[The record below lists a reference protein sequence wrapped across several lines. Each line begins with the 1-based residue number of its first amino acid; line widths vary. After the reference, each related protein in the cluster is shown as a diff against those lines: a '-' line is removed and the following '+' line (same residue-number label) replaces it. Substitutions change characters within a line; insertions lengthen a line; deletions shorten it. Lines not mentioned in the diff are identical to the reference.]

1 MSATTDT
8 TSIVTVAP
16 TRRGRRTSA
25 FGRIGLYGFLIVLGF
40 VFIIPMV
47 WALSSS
53 FKRRSDLFASPPQLW
68 PSPFTLENYQIL
80 LSTQPFWTWFATSVI
95 VALVSTVVT
104 VFVCS
109 LAGYGFAKFEFR
121 GKGILFD
128 TMFSSLAVPFVV
140 IVVPLFILLSRTG
153 LSNPYFA
160 LIVPWVAPAFG
171 IFMMRQFVEQSIP
184 DELLQAARVD
194 GASEFR
200 IFFSIVFPLLR
211 PAIGALAVWNFLNSY
226 NSFLWPLVVVSS
238 PDYYTLPLG
247 LQAIFGAEGR
257 QYNLVLAG
265 SVLAAVPSLVVFFLL
280 RKQLVSGLTAG
291 AVK

>member
-1 MSATTDT
+1 MT
-8 TSIVTVAP
+8 TSTSTSTAP
-16 TRRGRRTSA
+16 RSPHRRRTSPV
-25 FGRIGLYGFLIVLGF
+25 GRAGLYAFLIVLGLIF
-40 VFIIPMV
+40 VIPMV

-53 FKRRSDLFASPPQLW
+53 FKRRSDLFATPPTLW
-68 PSPFTLENYQIL
+68 PDPFTFENYQIL

-95 VALVSTVVT
+95 VALISTVVT
-104 VFVCS
+104 VIVCS
-109 LAGYGFAKFEFR
+109 LAGYGFAKFDFR
-121 GKGILFD
+121 GKTVLFD

-153 LSNPYFA
+153 LTNPYFA
-160 LIVPWVAPAFG
+160 LIVPWIAPAFG

-194 GASEFR
+194 GASELR
-200 IFFSIVFPLLR
+200 IFFSVVFPLLR
-211 PAIGALAVWNFLNSY
+211 PAVGALAVWNFLNSY
-226 NSFLWPLVVVSS
+226 NSFLWPLIVISS

-280 RKQLVSGLTAG
+280 RRQLVSGLTAG